1 MRGDHLQI
9 WRGAF
14 WHHAVDLGKGIVVH
28 FAGPVKDKV
37 SARVRYGS
45 FEEFV
50 GNGSVDDVVV
60 REYGARLDREET
72 VRRAE
77 AMVGKSDYNL
87 FTNNCEHLASWCV
100 TGERES
106 RQVEQYSMS
115 SGVTVVLVSASVL
128 TPKLLDSAG
137 KMTGVSGPGVLS
149 ALASTGSLVGGG
161 AVAGLY
167 FLGLVT
173 AGLSTAAVF
182 HVARDKPHLTDV
194 ERRARAVARGTAL
207 ITALLI
213 GSILLEVL
221 SKSGKV
227 KGFSGPGIS
236 SGLASIGKAIGSGGM
251 VSGVTVLVATP
262 VVAVTA
268 LSTLAYEL
276 SKWWQTRTT
285 LPVLNA
291 PSRTVVRHPQ

>member
-37 SARVRYGS
+37 SARVRYDA

-115 SGVTVVLVSASVL
+115 SGVTVVLVGTSVL

-182 HVARDKPHLTDV
+182 YVARDKPHLTDV
-194 ERRARAVARGTAL
+194 ERRARAVARGTGL
-207 ITALLI
+207 VTALLI
-213 GSILLEVL
+213 GVILIEVL
-221 SKSGKV
+221 SSSGKV
-227 KGFSGPGIS
+227 KGLSGPGIS
-236 SGLASIGKAIGSGGM
+236 SGLATIGDSMGSGGM
-251 VSGVTVLVATP
+251 VSGATVLVATP
-262 VVAVTA
+262 VMAVTV

-276 SKWWQTRTT
+276 TKWWQIRTA
-285 LPVLNA
+285 LPVLN
-291 PSRTVVRHPQ
+291 V

>member
-37 SARVRYGS
+37 SAHVRYDT

-50 GNGSVDDVVV
+50 GDGSVDDVVV

-77 AMVGKSDYNL
+77 GMVGESDYNL

-106 RQVEQYSMS
+106 RQVEQYSTS
-115 SGVTVVLVSASVL
+115 GGVTVVLLGTSVL

-182 HVARDKPHLTDV
+182 YVARDKLHLTDV
-194 ERRARAVARGTAL
+194 ERRARAVARGTGL
-207 ITALLI
+207 ITALVV
-213 GSILLEVL
+213 GVILVEVL
-221 SKSGKV
+221 SSSGKV
-227 KGFSGPGIS
+227 KGLSGPGIS
-236 SGLASIGKAIGSGGM
+236 SGLASIGDSMGSGGM
-251 VSGVTVLVATP
+251 VSGATVLVAAP
-262 VVAVTA
+262 VLTVTL

-276 SKWWQTRTT
+276 TKWWQIRTA
-285 LPVLNA
+285 LPVLNI
-291 PSRTVVRHPQ
+291 